1 MIMRM
6 ILVSV
11 PVEKAAEAER
21 LWKNEC
27 APLMI
32 KQTGCISEQLLR
44 GRENSGEFVSLSTWQ
59 DQASINRY
67 RASDA
72 HKTIEQRTRALM
84 NITKVESK
92 TYDIVQW

>member
-44 GRENSGEFVSLSTWQ
+44 GRENSGEFVSLSTWE

-72 HKTIEQRTRALM
+72 HKAIEQRTRALM
-84 NITKVESK
+84 NITKVQTK

>member
-6 ILVSV
+6 ILVNV
-11 PVEKAAEAER
+11 PIDKAAQAQR

-32 KQTGCISEQLLR
+32 KQSGCISEQLLR
-44 GRENSGEFVSLSTWQ
+44 GRDNDSEFISISTWE
-59 DQASINRY
+59 DQASIDRY
-67 RASDA
+67 RASPA
-72 HKTIEQRTRALM
+72 YKVILERTRSLM
-84 NITKVESK
+84 DAARVDVK

>member
-44 GRENSGEFVSLSTWQ
+44 GRENSGEFVSLSTWE

-72 HKTIEQRTRALM
+72 HKTIEQRTRASM

>member
-44 GRENSGEFVSLSTWQ
+44 GRENSGEFVSLSTWEN
-59 DQASINRY
+59 QASVDRY
-67 RASDA
+67 RASDE
-72 HKTIEQRTRALM
+72 HKTIQQRTRCLM
-84 NITKVESK
+84 DGTKIDVK

>member
-44 GRENSGEFVSLSTWQ
+44 GRENSGEFVSLSTWEN
-59 DQASINRY
+59 QASVDRY
-67 RASDA
+67 RASDE
-72 HKTIEQRTRALM
+72 HTTIQQRTRCLM
-84 NITKVESK
+84 DGTKIDVK

>member
-6 ILVSV
+6 ILVNV
-11 PVEKAAEAER
+11 PEEKAGEAER

-44 GRENSGEFVSLSTWQ
+44 GRENSGEFVSLSTWE

-72 HKTIEQRTRALM
+72 HKTIQQRTRGLM
-84 NITKVESK
+84 NITKVETK

>member
-44 GRENSGEFVSLSTWQ
+44 GRENGGEFVSLSTWEN
-59 DQASINRY
+59 QASVDRY
-67 RASDA
+67 RTSDE
-72 HKTIEQRTRALM
+72 HKTIQQRTRCLM
-84 NITKVESK
+84 DGTKVDVK

>member
-6 ILVSV
+6 ILVNV
-11 PVEKAAEAER
+11 PVEKAAEAQR

-32 KQTGCISEQLLR
+32 KQSGCISEQLLR
-44 GRENSGEFVSLSTWQ
+44 GRDNDSEFISVSTWE
-59 DQASINRY
+59 DQASIDRY
-67 RASDA
+67 RASNA
-72 HKTIEQRTRALM
+72 YKTIQQRAQALM
-84 NITKVESK
+84 DVSKIEVK